1 MQLKTTIAVK
11 VADIPLYLRDSAF
24 YKSLYEDCDDDDND
38 GDNSI
43 DIDDDLDRSNCDKQ
57 SLYKKSLL
65 DDDKLIYIPQDVLR
79 DSTTIASLEDFD
91 HLLRTIRFWV
101 IDIIPMTI
109 FHFSLSYDHL
119 VDDALKDV
127 IAEYEKDLPYLTVI
141 MKVRS
146 EPNYHNKML
155 LICRS
160 NCVEL
165 MEYLYLHTMSSQSSR
180 MMMTM
185 MLWSRDVFATAA
197 YYGSFE
203 CLQFAFTHGCVVWD
217 TLTCSNAALQGTFKS
232 IFHHHH
238 HYLSIHLL
246 YISIYPSTLSIF
258 LSISIYLS
266 IYLYLSYLSIL
277 PIRSSRLP
285 SVRA

>member
-11 VADIPLYLRDSAF
+11 ASDIPLYLHGSAF
-24 YKSLYEDCDDDDND
+24 YKSLHDDCDDDDD
-38 GDNSI
+38 SG
-43 DIDDDLDRSNCDKQ
+43 DDDDDDDDEDLEGRNSDKQ
-57 SLYKKSLL
+57 LLCKTKSKRGKSL
-65 DDDKLIYIPQDVLR
+65 DDDKVIYIPHDVLR
-79 DSTTIASLEDFD
+79 DSTTIATVQDFD

-109 FHFSLSYDHL
+109 FHFGLTYDYI
-119 VDDALKDV
+119 DDALKDV

-160 NCVEL
+160 KCVEFI
-165 MEYLYLHTMSSQSSR
+165 EYLYLHTMSLQSSKI
-180 MMMTM
+180 TT
-185 MLWSRDVFATAA
+185 MLWSREVFATIA

-217 TLTCSNAALQGTFKS
+217 TLTCSNAALQGTLHT
-232 IFHHHH
+232 I
-238 HYLSIHLL
+238 
-246 YISIYPSTLSIF
+246 
-258 LSISIYLS
+258 
-266 IYLYLSYLSIL
+266 
-277 PIRSSRLP
+277 
-285 SVRA
+285 